1 VVRWRGLVGG
11 GGKLR
16 RLAAVR
22 SGCIHTSKR
31 EEKKRNKEGVGAEV
45 ERKRWKEAT
54 GTRGVVLC
62 CHLLSRIE
70 RTRSPHHPGDFH
82 KADRAAKCP
91 LHAFTF
97 PSNLQPYVRNLVSL
111 AAPSSRCVSAWVNLG
126 ADTATSRSPFHLQ
139 TLPRDISRLH
149 ARNTQYAGFDHVST
163 NKRW

>member
-1 VVRWRGLVGG
+1 MFVRTFGKPYNMLSWMVKQRVVSGDGQVVRRRCGVVRWRGLVGG

-31 EEKKRNKEGVGAEV
+31 EEKKRYKEGVGAEV

-82 KADRAAKCP
+82 KADQPTAP
-91 LHAFTF
+91 
-97 PSNLQPYVRNLVSL
+97 PS
-111 AAPSSRCVSAWVNLG
+111 APSTPSRFRPIFSPMY
-126 ADTATSRSPFHLQ
+126 ATSFHS
-139 TLPRDISRLH
+139 LPLRAVVFQR
-149 ARNTQYAGFDHVST
+149 G
-163 NKRW
+163 